1 MVSRAGVI
9 LLVRDATARVCFDE
23 TRSFGRSAG
32 GARQLC
38 QEPMTD
44 SLRVLVV
51 EDRDADAE
59 LLLAEL
65 RRAGFLATWTR
76 VDTEAAYLA
85 ALDSRPDVILADRR
99 LARFDASRALH
110 HLRAAGLD
118 IPLIVVSDTV
128 AGTPQAAAL
137 IEQGAADYV
146 PKDGLGRLVRAVS
159 AARESQ
165 ALRELRE
172 SEERTRLILAN
183 ALDAVVTIDIDG
195 RIIAWSGQAEK
206 LFGWSAADVLHRR
219 LSETIIPAAYR
230 EAHERGLARFRETG
244 EGPVLNRRIELSAVR
259 RDGTEFRV
267 ELAPSTEGRSHP
279 NRRCR
284 VSLPRVH
291 GSARGAR
298 RGGRRHGAE
307 AGRGR
312 ARQIR
317 GAAQSPPRD
326 RPGDHRRG
334 GARGDRRGGAP
345 AVARPARCTTGH
357 REHVRP
363 GGRRGGVAG
372 GGRAPPGPPR
382 ARRPLSARAD
392 G

>member
-32 GARQLC
+32 GARQLS

-165 ALRELRE
+165 ALLELRE

-259 RDGTEFRV
+259 RDGTEFPVR
-267 ELAPSTEGRSHP
+267 LKGST
-279 NRRCR
+279 
-284 VSLPRVH
+284 VF
-291 GSARGAR
+291 SAFLRDITDQKRADEAR
-298 RGGRRHGAE
+298 RQSE
-307 AGRGR
+307 ASFRLLF
-312 ARQIR
+312 ASNPLPMWVYDTATLQFLEVND
-317 GAAQSPPRD
+317 AAVS
-326 RPGDHRRG
+326 
-334 GARGDRRGGAP
+334 
-345 AVARPARCTTGH
+345 
-357 REHVRP
+357 
-363 GGRRGGVAG
+363 
-372 GGRAPPGPPR
+372 
-382 ARRPLSARAD
+382 
-392 G
+392 